1 MLNGDDLGIWFETS
15 NDIIRVYAV
24 KNLIF
29 RAFLPCSS
37 FELARRANSEYLSFS
52 VIFGFYKKWQ
62 KMTKPD
68 IYSESARR
76 ACSKLEIL
84 MSFMKEMP

>member
-15 NDIIRVYAV
+15 NDIIRVNAV

-37 FELARRANSEYLSFS
+37 FELARRADSDYLSRS
-52 VIFGFYKKWQ
+52 VIFGFYKKMAENDQ
-62 KMTKPD
+62 TRY
-68 IYSESARR
+68 IFGISS
-76 ACSKLEIL
+76 SSL
-84 MSFMKEMP
+84 F

>member
-15 NDIIRVYAV
+15 NDIIRVNAV

-37 FELARRANSEYLSFS
+37 FELARRADSEYVSSS
-52 VIFGFYKKWQ
+52 VIFGFHHSKWQ
-62 KMTKPD
+62 KMTEL
-68 IYSESARR
+68 INTCSESARR
-76 ACSKLEIL
+76 A
-84 MSFMKEMP
+84 